1 MALKALMLRK
11 KIDAKKAEL
20 EKLRAKA
27 AEFQTREAELEAA
40 IGEITDNSTDEER
53 ATVEAEV
60 EALTADQEANDGAI
74 TDLEGEIEEMETELA
89 EEEKRQKGKPA
100 AEPEKRG
107 AQEGMQTREVTD
119 MPVRAKRFEDMNIME
134 RHAFFEDEHVKTFI
148 SKIRSIR
155 QAGSVGNEE
164 VLIPE
169 TILPY
174 LAQIVDENSKM
185 KKHVNH
191 VPVSGNSRQAVDGG
205 FAEAVWT
212 EAYARLNKLDLSF
225 FEVELDGYK
234 LGGFFK
240 LPDALIEDSDFN
252 LIRDVTTKLGRGI
265 GYAYDKAVFYGTG
278 VKMPLGIV
286 TRLAQTAAPADYSA
300 KARPWVDLH
309 ERNIITISAENS
321 TGITLFK
328 CLLTAFGKARN
339 NFSRGGRFWAMNDTT
354 LNKLLVE
361 AMNINSAGNIY
372 SQIKPD
378 GGTMPVIGGAY
389 ETFDFIPDNVI
400 IAGYDRLYTM
410 GERKGVQIKKSEH
423 VYFIDDAT
431 AVKGTARYDGKPVI
445 PEGFVAIGI
454 NNVTPD
460 ADMTFVADE
469 ANEVTGITLNK
480 AAATVKAGATLQ
492 LKANLTPDVDAKVRW
507 ASSDETKATV
517 DGNGTVT
524 GVASSG
530 SCTIIATC
538 GFAEAT
544 CTITCAAAS

>member
-20 EKLRAKA
+20 ERLRAKA

-53 ATVEAEV
+53 TTVEAEV

-100 AEPEKRG
+100 AEPEKRC

-212 EAYARLNKLDLSF
+212 EAYARLNRLDLSY

-252 LIRDVTTKLGRGI
+252 LIRMLPPSS
-265 GYAYDKAVFYGTG
+265 AAVSAMHT
-278 VKMPLGIV
+278 
-286 TRLAQTAAPADYSA
+286 TRLS
-300 KARPWVDLH
+300 
-309 ERNIITISAENS
+309 
-321 TGITLFK
+321 F
-328 CLLTAFGKARN
+328 
-339 NFSRGGRFWAMNDTT
+339 
-354 LNKLLVE
+354 
-361 AMNINSAGNIY
+361 
-372 SQIKPD
+372 
-378 GGTMPVIGGAY
+378 
-389 ETFDFIPDNVI
+389 
-400 IAGYDRLYTM
+400 
-410 GERKGVQIKKSEH
+410 
-423 VYFIDDAT
+423 
-431 AVKGTARYDGKPVI
+431 TAR
-445 PEGFVAIGI
+445 A
-454 NNVTPD
+454 
-460 ADMTFVADE
+460 
-469 ANEVTGITLNK
+469 
-480 AAATVKAGATLQ
+480 
-492 LKANLTPDVDAKVRW
+492 
-507 ASSDETKATV
+507 
-517 DGNGTVT
+517 
-524 GVASSG
+524 
-530 SCTIIATC
+530 
-538 GFAEAT
+538 
-544 CTITCAAAS
+544 

>member
-11 KIDAKKAEL
+11 RIDAKNADLEVLRKKAE
-20 EKLRAKA
+20 
-27 AEFQTREAELEAA
+27 EFPTREAELETA
-40 IGEITDNSTDEER
+40 IGEASTEEEM
-53 ATVEAEV
+53 ATVEGEV
-60 EALTADQEANDGAI
+60 DTLTAEREANDAAI
-74 TDLEGEIEEMETELA
+74 TDLEAEIAQLEGDLATEEDKQRSATP
-89 EEEKRQKGKPA
+89 PA
-100 AEPEKRG
+100 APARVPADG
-107 AQEGMQTREVTD
+107 NNIEGREAVMYT
-119 MPVRAKRFEDMNIME
+119 AKRLRDLNIME
-134 RHAFFEDEHVKTFI
+134 RHALLEDEQVKTFI
-148 SKIRSIR
+148 QKVRNIR
-155 QAGSVGNEE
+155 QAGSVSNED

-174 LAQIVDENSKM
+174 LAQIIDENSKL

-191 VPVSGNSRQAVDGG
+191 VPVSGTSRQAVDGG

-252 LIRDVTTKLGRGI
+252 LLQDITTKLGRGI
-265 GYAYDKAVFYGTG
+265 GYAYDKAVLYGTG

-286 TRLAQTAAPADYSA
+286 TRLAQTSAPADYPA

-309 ERNIITISAENS
+309 TRNIITISAANS
-321 TGITLFK
+321 TGITLFQN
-328 CLLTAFGKARN
+328 LLTAFGKARN

-372 SQIKPD
+372 SQINPD
-378 GGTMPVIGGAY
+378 GGTMPVVGGAF
-389 ETFDFIPDNVI
+389 ETLDFIPDNVI

-431 AVKGTARYDGKPVI
+431 AIKGTGRYDGKPVV

-460 ADMTFVADE
+460 AAMTFVPDE
-469 ANEVTGITLNK
+469 ANTVTGITLSK
-480 AAATVKAGATLQ
+480 TAATVRKDATLQ
-492 LKANLTPDVDAKVRW
+492 LKATLTPEVDAAVTW
-507 ASSDETKATV
+507 TSSDETKATV
-517 DGNGTVT
+517 DNKGVVT
-524 GVASSG
+524 GVATSG
-530 SCTIIATC
+530 SCTITAAC
-538 GFAEAT
+538 GLAEAI